1 MKMFCW
7 PHKVLKTKQ
16 IREHVDQL
24 HLGAHKQKKE
34 LSVEGHFMRATLALG
49 ILYLKLTEK
58 IN

>member
-34 LSVEGHFMRATLALG
+34 LSVEGHFMRATLALE
-49 ILYLKLTEK
+49 IQYLKLTEK

>member
-1 MKMFCW
+1 MFCW
-7 PHKVLKTKQ
+7 PQKVLKTKK

-34 LSVEGHFMRATLALG
+34 LNVEGHIMRATLALG
-49 ILYLKLTEK
+49 IQYLKLTEK